1 MTSQMPAWAVWTL
14 LVVLLVWSIAA
25 GMWIER
31 RLLTWWVGQT
41 AGGLLRTVVMT
52 AVLHLAIV
60 LGCLVVAVAVVWLRD
75 ALGVGTW
82 VPGLAAFVGAAAV
95 TPAIANFLPSHAD
108 LGPYRDDLVRA
119 GAAGRQ
125 ATAIRWTSLP
135 FVMVELACLTGV
147 GFAALAT

>member
-1 MTSQMPAWAVWTL
+1 MTSQMPTWSVWTL
-14 LVVLLVWSIAA
+14 LAALLVWSVVA
-25 GMWIER
+25 GFRIEG
-31 RLLTWWVGQT
+31 RLLTWWVERT
-41 AGGLLRTVVMT
+41 AGGLLRTVAVT
-52 AVLHLAIV
+52 AALHLAIV
-60 LGCLVVAVAVVWLRD
+60 LWCLLVAVAVTWLRD

-82 VPGLAAFVGAAAV
+82 VPGLVAFVGAAAV

-135 FVMVELACLTGV
+135 FVMVELACLT
-147 GFAALAT
+147 AAGLAAMAT